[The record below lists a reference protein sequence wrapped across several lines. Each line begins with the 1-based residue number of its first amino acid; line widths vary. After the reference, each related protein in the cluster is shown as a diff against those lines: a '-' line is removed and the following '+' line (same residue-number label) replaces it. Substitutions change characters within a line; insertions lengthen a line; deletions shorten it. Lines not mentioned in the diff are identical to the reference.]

1 MKLPALLVG
10 IAKTQI
16 GKHES
21 GGENKGSD
29 LRAYFDSD
37 SYRPNATDDGYPW
50 CASFVC
56 YCVQQAM
63 QAGGIEET
71 PTFKRPRTP
80 SAFGLADWSRAQDNS
95 TRTKDWPGSDIK
107 AGDIV
112 IFKFSHVGIAVTD
125 AEGGRFETI
134 EGNTNVAGS
143 REGTHVVWKR
153 GVSERPVSSVRNRI
167 RFTV

>member
-1 MKLPALLVG
+1 MKLPSLLVG
-10 IAKTQI
+10 IAKTQV

-21 GGENKGSD
+21 GGANKGSD

-56 YCVQQAM
+56 WCVFKAM
-63 QAGGIEET
+63 QAGGVEET

-95 TRTKDWPGSDIK
+95 TRTRDWPGNDIK
-107 AGDIV
+107 AWDVV
-112 IFKFSHVGIAVTD
+112 IYNFSHCGIAVTD
-125 AEGGRFETI
+125 SSNGEFLAI
-134 EGNTNVAGS
+134 EGNTNQAGS
-143 REGTHVVWKR
+143 REGTHVMHKTR
-153 GVSERPVSSVRNRI
+153 AVSSVRNRI

>member
-1 MKLPALLVG
+1 MKLPQLLVK

-21 GGENKGSD
+21 GGANKGSD
-29 LRAYFDSD
+29 LRAYFDAD
-37 SYRPNATDDGYPW
+37 NYKPNSTDDGYPW

-56 YCVQQAM
+56 WVVKEALQA
-63 QAGGIEET
+63 AGVVET

-80 SAFGLADWSRAQDNS
+80 SAFGLAEWSRAQDNT

-112 IFKFSHVGIAVTD
+112 IFKSSHCGIAVTD
-125 AEGGRFETI
+125 AENGRFESI

-143 REGTHVVWKR
+143 REGTHVMHKK
-153 GVSERPVSSVRNRI
+153 GVAERSASSVRNRI
-167 RFTV
+167 RFTI